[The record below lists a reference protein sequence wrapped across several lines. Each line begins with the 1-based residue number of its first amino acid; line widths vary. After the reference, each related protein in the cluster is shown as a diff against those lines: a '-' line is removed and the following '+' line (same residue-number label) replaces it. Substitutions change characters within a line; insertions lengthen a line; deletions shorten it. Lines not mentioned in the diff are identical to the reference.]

1 MEKRNRLVDT
11 KLRNTIKKVVLKESK
26 VLTND
31 SKLITEGKKII
42 VNFHKIKKRK
52 LKEGYSKREINEDFT
67 DWLKSLFTSDDKD
80 ETSNDIDADVDSE
93 SEDGEESST
102 MKKTF
107 VDSAAQWM
115 IGFILEQLGVT
126 GELNRILKIALSD
139 IDIEDYPKLLDPVD
153 NCKWLSDVLFDG
165 IMEYIVQVAS
175 ESMLGLKNS
184 GSIVSTSFSKAFA
197 NLTSNSQF
205 KTDMKRYVSMAICDA
220 LGGQSGE
227 FELSSELGRSDLDPE
242 MVSGIKEKL

>member
-1 MEKRNRLVDT
+1 MEKRNRLVET

-52 LKEGYSKREINEDFT
+52 LKEGYSKQEINEDFT
-67 DWLKSLFTSDDKD
+67 DWLKSLFTSDDED
-80 ETSNDIDADVDSE
+80 ETSNDIDVDSE
-93 SEDGEESST
+93 SEDGEKSST

-139 IDIEDYPKLLDPVD
+139 IDITDYPKLLDPVD

-184 GSIVSTSFSKAFA
+184 GGSIVSTSFSKAFA

-227 FELSSELGRSDLDPE
+227 FELSNELRRSDLDPE
-242 MVSGIKEKL
+242 MVSGIREKL

>member
-1 MEKRNRLVDT
+1 LVET

-26 VLTND
+26 VITND

-52 LKEGYSKREINEDFT
+52 LKEGYSKQEINEDFT
-67 DWLKSLFTSDDKD
+67 DWLKSLFTSDDE
-80 ETSNDIDADVDSE
+80 ETPSNDNNSMVDD
-93 SEDGEESST
+93 SEDGEKSGD
-102 MKKTF
+102 MKKTL
-107 VDSAAQWM
+107 VDTASQWM
-115 IGFILEQLGVT
+115 IGYILEQLGVT

-139 IDIEDYPKLLDPVD
+139 IDITDYPKLLDPVD

-184 GSIVSTSFSKAFA
+184 GGSIVSTSFSKAFA

-242 MVSGIKEKL
+242 MVSGIREKL

>member
-1 MEKRNRLVDT
+1 MEKKNRLVET

-26 VLTND
+26 LITND
-31 SKLITEGKKII
+31 SELITEGKKII

-67 DWLKSLFTSDDKD
+67 DWLKSLFTSDDED
-80 ETSNDIDADVDSE
+80 ETSNNVDNVDSE
-93 SEDGEESST
+93 SEDGEKSGT

-184 GSIVSTSFSKAFA
+184 GGSIVSTSFSKAFA

-242 MVSGIKEKL
+242 MVSGIREKL

>member
-1 MEKRNRLVDT
+1 MEKRNKLVET

-26 VLTND
+26 LITND

-52 LKEGYSKREINEDFT
+52 LKEGYSKQEINEDFT
-67 DWLKSLFTSDDKD
+67 DWLKSLFTSDDED
-80 ETSNDIDADVDSE
+80 ETSNDIDVDSE
-93 SEDGEESST
+93 SEDGEKSDT

-165 IMEYIVQVAS
+165 IMEYIIQVAS

-184 GSIVSTSFSKAFA
+184 GGSIVSTSFSKAFA

-227 FELSSELGRSDLDPE
+227 FELSNELRRSDLDPE
-242 MVSGIKEKL
+242 MVSGIREKL

>member
-1 MEKRNRLVDT
+1 MEKRNKLVET

-26 VLTND
+26 VITND

-52 LKEGYSKREINEDFT
+52 LKEGYSKQEINEDFT
-67 DWLKSLFTSDDKD
+67 DWLKSLFTSDDE
-80 ETSNDIDADVDSE
+80 ETPSNDNNSMVDD
-93 SEDGEESST
+93 SEDGEKSGD
-102 MKKTF
+102 MKKTL
-107 VDSAAQWM
+107 VDTASQWM
-115 IGFILEQLGVT
+115 IGYILEQLGVT

-139 IDIEDYPKLLDPVD
+139 IDITDYPKLLDPVD

-184 GSIVSTSFSKAFA
+184 GGSIVSTSFSKAFA

-242 MVSGIKEKL
+242 MVSGIREKL